1 MTEDRSDSQEQPPRR
16 NIVVGK
22 AQGEWG
28 DTLPGATQDVATG
41 QADEAP
47 RTATTH
53 PPIIGIEVSA
63 GPGRAPALNAF
74 RTSAD
79 R

>member
-1 MTEDRSDSQEQPPRR
+1 MSDQPEDAAPRRR

-28 DTLPGATQDVATG
+28 DTLPHADVDTT
-41 QADEAP
+41 AP
-47 RTATTH
+47 LHEHDTTVAAH
-53 PPIIGIEVSA
+53 PPIIGIEEM
-63 GPGRAPALNAF
+63 PPATE
-74 RTSAD
+74 RPP